1 MKKRN
6 LLLALVGSALLLTG
20 CKGGSSEKPVSE
32 TPAVQKSF
40 GFGSLAKYAATRA
53 DNEFDIETTV
63 DYVAVVLEADVI
75 KNLRLDTVQ
84 LYAKIA
90 EEAVVLKTETNGDV
104 KSKWELLDGY
114 GMKVASPIEK
124 EWYEQAEAF
133 ENWAVG
139 KTVAE
144 VKAGMTGTKL
154 TDGATIGN
162 TIHVN
167 AWVAA
172 LEDAVLNKV
181 TFEGEVKGLGVGG
194 VNAVSKDGAT
204 GAVEGQDWTIGGAV
218 FTEGKKVLAARI
230 DTFQVRY
237 ENSEGKAVIKSGL
250 KQVDYDN
257 KRVKG
262 KQELKEEYGMKVAS
276 PIEKEWYEQAAS
288 LVEYIEGKTV
298 SEALGTAAKLAN
310 GAEVGCTMNIG
321 GYRTA
326 LLEAEHT
333 AFNSRK

>member
-133 ENWAVG
+133 EN
-139 KTVAE
+139 
-144 VKAGMTGTKL
+144 
-154 TDGATIGN
+154 
-162 TIHVN
+162 
-167 AWVAA
+167 
-172 LEDAVLNKV
+172 
-181 TFEGEVKGLGVGG
+181 
-194 VNAVSKDGAT
+194 
-204 GAVEGQDWTIGGAV
+204 
-218 FTEGKKVLAARI
+218 
-230 DTFQVRY
+230 
-237 ENSEGKAVIKSGL
+237 
-250 KQVDYDN
+250 
-257 KRVKG
+257 
-262 KQELKEEYGMKVAS
+262 
-276 PIEKEWYEQAAS
+276 
-288 LVEYIEGKTV
+288 
-298 SEALGTAAKLAN
+298 
-310 GAEVGCTMNIG
+310 
-321 GYRTA
+321 
-326 LLEAEHT
+326 
-333 AFNSRK
+333 

>member
-124 EWYEQAEAF
+124 EWYEQA
-133 ENWAVG
+133 
-139 KTVAE
+139 
-144 VKAGMTGTKL
+144 
-154 TDGATIGN
+154 
-162 TIHVN
+162 
-167 AWVAA
+167 
-172 LEDAVLNKV
+172 
-181 TFEGEVKGLGVGG
+181 
-194 VNAVSKDGAT
+194 
-204 GAVEGQDWTIGGAV
+204 
-218 FTEGKKVLAARI
+218 
-230 DTFQVRY
+230 
-237 ENSEGKAVIKSGL
+237 
-250 KQVDYDN
+250 
-257 KRVKG
+257 
-262 KQELKEEYGMKVAS
+262 
-276 PIEKEWYEQAAS
+276 AS
-288 LVEYIEGKTV
+288 LVEYIKGKTV